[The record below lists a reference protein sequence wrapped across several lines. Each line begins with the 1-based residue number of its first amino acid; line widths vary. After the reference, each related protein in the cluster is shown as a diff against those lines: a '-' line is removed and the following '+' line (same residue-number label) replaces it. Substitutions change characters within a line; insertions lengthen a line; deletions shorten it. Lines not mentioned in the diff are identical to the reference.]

1 MKKLTL
7 GLIGA
12 GLLTAGGVIY
22 AMQQGHGSYAEM
34 HAAHHGSNHGD
45 HGRAGA
51 DHVHDEVNM
60 PGLQGRDTTEQE
72 VADLKTIFTQHQ
84 GIRRSVS
91 PLFNGILT
99 TTESDDPALRDAIIG
114 HVAMMVARLEAGRNP
129 EVMIQS
135 PTLDALFEVYDQIDT
150 TTVATPTGVKVTQT
164 SANPEVVALLQKHAS
179 EVSDMSARG
188 MQAVHERM
196 MKNGH

>member
-7 GLIGA
+7 SILGI
-12 GLLTAGGVIY
+12 GLLSAGGVIY
-22 AMQQGHGSYAEM
+22 AMQQGHGPYAEM
-34 HAAHHGSNHGD
+34 HAAHHGGG
-45 HGRAGA
+45 HGRADA
-51 DHVHDEVNM
+51 HHVHDEMNM
-60 PGLQGRDTTEQE
+60 PGLKGRDTTEQE

-91 PLFNGILT
+91 PLFNGIVT
-99 TTESDDPALRDAIIG
+99 TTESEDPALRDAIIG
-114 HVAMMVARLEAGRNP
+114 HVAMMVARLETGRNP

-164 SANPEVVALLQKHAS
+164 SANPEVVVLLLKHAG

>member
-1 MKKLTL
+1 MKKVTL

-12 GLLTAGGVIY
+12 GLLTAGGAIY
-22 AMQQGHGSYAEM
+22 AMQQGHGSHAEM
-34 HAAHHGSNHGD
+34 HAAHHGGSHGG
-45 HGRAGA
+45 HNRAGA

-60 PGLQGRDTTEQE
+60 PGLQGRDTTDQE

-91 PLFNGILT
+91 PLFNGIVT
-99 TTESDDPALRDAIIG
+99 TTESDDPTLRDAIIG

-129 EVMIQS
+129 QVMIQS
-135 PTLDALFEVYDQIDT
+135 PTLDALFGVYDQIDT
-150 TTVATPTGVKVTQT
+150 TTVPTPNGVKVTQT

-196 MKNGH
+196 MKNEH

>member
-7 GLIGA
+7 SILGI
-12 GLLTAGGVIY
+12 GLLSAGGVIY

-34 HAAHHGSNHGD
+34 HAAHHGGG
-45 HGRAGA
+45 HGRADA

-60 PGLQGRDTTEQE
+60 PGLKGRDTTEQE

-84 GIRRSVS
+84 GIRRRVS
-91 PLFNGILT
+91 PLFNGIVT

-114 HVAMMVARLEAGRNP
+114 HVAMMVTRLEAGRNP

-135 PTLDALFEVYDQIDT
+135 PTLDALFKVYDQIDT

-164 SANPEVVALLQKHAS
+164 SANPEVVALLQKHAG
-179 EVSDMSARG
+179 EVSDMSVRG

>member
-1 MKKLTL
+1 MKKITL

-12 GLLTAGGVIY
+12 GLLTAGGAIY
-22 AMQQGHGSYAEM
+22 AMQQGHGSYADM
-34 HAAHHGSNHGD
+34 HAAHHGGNHGG
-45 HGRAGA
+45 HGQAGA
-51 DHVHDEVNM
+51 NHVHDEIKM
-60 PGLQGRDTTEQE
+60 PGLQGRDTTDQE

-91 PLFNGILT
+91 PLFNGIVT

-135 PTLDALFEVYDQIDT
+135 PTLDALLDVHDQIDT
-150 TTVATPTGVKVTQT
+150 TTVATPTGVTVTQI
-164 SANPEVVALLQKHAS
+164 SANPEVVALLQKHAA

>member
-1 MKKLTL
+1 
-7 GLIGA
+7 
-12 GLLTAGGVIY
+12 
-22 AMQQGHGSYAEM
+22 
-34 HAAHHGSNHGD
+34 
-45 HGRAGA
+45 
-51 DHVHDEVNM
+51 
-60 PGLQGRDTTEQE
+60 
-72 VADLKTIFTQHQ
+72 
-84 GIRRSVS
+84 
-91 PLFNGILT
+91 
-99 TTESDDPALRDAIIG
+99 
-114 HVAMMVARLEAGRNP
+114 MMVARLEAGRNP

-164 SANPEVVALLQKHAS
+164 SANPEVVALLQKHAG